1 MAERLVFV
9 LITPRVGVRIGAKW
23 ATEGA
28 LKELLGFEEDAKIVV
43 FDSDT
48 NEYRPDV
55 ATKSFA
61 HLTPDRVYLVS
72 SENEVEGDDEQQKGM
87 TMAEFYERIRRIEK
101 GQTSFIKRNY
111 VQKHPELFGTEDGS
125 FDPNSIFDARL
136 WSLVQK
142 QQGEA
147 NEDAANWDAFV
158 QCVSDPKKSG
168 LYTFPCL
175 DETFCTKLVEEVES
189 YEASGLPVS
198 RPNSMNNFG
207 LILDVIGLRP
217 LMTFIRETLISPLA
231 RRFYSP
237 DLILEGLDSHHA
249 FVVCFSSLFFLTFLL
264 DRDDPDHLV
273 LMLW

>member
-1 MAERLVFV
+1 MAERLVFI

-23 ATEGA
+23 ATEAA

-48 NEYRPDV
+48 NEYRPD
-55 ATKSFA
+55 AEKSFA
-61 HLTPDRVYLVS
+61 HLSPDRVYLVS
-72 SENEVEGDDEQQKGM
+72 SENEVEDDSQEKGM
-87 TMAEFYERIRRIEK
+87 TFAEFYERIGRIEK
-101 GQTSFIKRNY
+101 GQTGFIKRNY
-111 VQKHPELFGTEDGS
+111 VQKHPELFGGEDAK
-125 FDPNSIFDARL
+125 FEANAIFDARL

-142 QQGEA
+142 QQQQKE
-147 NEDAANWDAFV
+147 EDAAGWDELV

-175 DETFCTKLVEEVES
+175 DQTFCAKLIEEVES

-207 LILDVIGLRP
+207 LILDLIGLRP

-231 RRFYSP
+231 HRFYSP
-237 DLILEGLDSHHA
+237 DLILDGLDSHHA
-249 FVVCFSSLFFLTFLL
+249 FVVCSFFFFFFSCDL
-264 DRDDPDHLV
+264 DGF
-273 LMLW
+273 